1 MVDALIG
8 PYSSAHIKATKA
20 LSGKPFLKPA
30 FPSMQ
35 GQQRHFTRS
44 SGWARDVEAIT
55 KDDDYPRARRMGL
68 K

>member
-1 MVDALIG
+1 MVDALMG
-8 PYSSAHIKATKA
+8 QHSSAHIKATKA

-44 SGWARDVEAIT
+44 SGWARGIEAIT
-55 KDDDYPRARRMGL
+55 KDHTQPRAH
-68 K
+68 